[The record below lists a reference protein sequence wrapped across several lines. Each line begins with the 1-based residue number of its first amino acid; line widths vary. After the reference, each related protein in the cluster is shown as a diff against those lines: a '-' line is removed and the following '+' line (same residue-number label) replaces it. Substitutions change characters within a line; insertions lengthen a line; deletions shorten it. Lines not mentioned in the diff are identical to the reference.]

1 MIISLAI
8 VSDHLHLYHHHDHQH
23 SHQHIHCRL
32 LRWEST
38 GLGNDQPV
46 GRRLTGGL
54 QGGLLVIEV
63 EVRMIMVVVA
73 VVGRRH
79 NFVGRHVTYGSG
91 GEDVVDAVVMMV
103 VIFALDMYCS
113 DCLQK

>member
-1 MIISLAI
+1 M
-8 VSDHLHLYHHHDHQH
+8 YNN
-23 SHQHIHCRL
+23 
-32 LRWEST
+32 RWGST

-54 QGGLLVIEV
+54 QGGLLVIVV
-63 EVRMIMVVVA
+63 EVRMVVLRMIMVVV
-73 VVGRRH
+73 VVMGRRH
-79 NFVGRHVTYGSG
+79 NFLGRHVTYGSG